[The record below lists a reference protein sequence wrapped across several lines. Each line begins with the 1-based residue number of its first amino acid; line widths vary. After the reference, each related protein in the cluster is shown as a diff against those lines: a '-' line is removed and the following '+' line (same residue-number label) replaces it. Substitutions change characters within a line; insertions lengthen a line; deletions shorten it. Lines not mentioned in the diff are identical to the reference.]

1 MVYSF
6 IKISNSLQ
14 LKLNWM
20 LNLLLISSP
29 IRRTLMVLLIPS
41 LMIIEVVGYL
51 DFPPEDNSLL

>member
-51 DFPPEDNSLL
+51 DSPPEDNSLL